1 MDLDI
6 DTVSELQVQRI
17 TNIVRR
23 IVRDKKYRNHIIR
36 RLTEETRRA
45 AKPPISAQVTDED
58 HEFLST
64 LKIGF
69 VGGCELSFMQEFLKA
84 NGAQCYHT
92 YDNNEPSNPFLAFND
107 VKGGIYSFNPSI
119 VVVSDVQDIRNYIFD
134 IQHGATDFVK
144 QEEQLKQAR
153 DRVLEGIKKA
163 RKKLSAVY
171 IIMNY
176 PLAIRPAH
184 GRFDYKHL
192 SGSYSLREFLK
203 RLDLLYLEM
212 SKQEED
218 IYVLSIDEAFL
229 SAGVGHQIRESDA
242 DGIYEHLT
250 QDGAVTVAHDLINHL
265 KVITGYGKR
274 IKCAV
279 IDLDNTLWD
288 GILRDDGVEGI
299 NLHRNRLKALELLTK
314 RGIVLAISSKNDS
327 TLVPLVDEILGESSK
342 LFAIKKINW
351 NDKVQNLQEIAQEL
365 NIGVDSLAFF
375 DDNPYE
381 RDQVNAFLPDVLVL
395 PDTEIL
401 HALNRIEFEPV
412 GKLTD
417 ESSKRAMMYA
427 QQSMRESVEKQF
439 LDKESFLRACNMQL
453 WMREAKPENLGRVT
467 ELILRTNQLNATAA
481 RYTKEEILDF
491 YRSDDYKIYIV
502 NLDDKY
508 GEYGLIGVA
517 LIHKLNAKWLME
529 VLTFSCRAMGKTVEK
544 TFLTYLMNEAKKQG
558 ATLLVGKYIRTD
570 RNEAVERLFE
580 EADFEREPSEK
591 DMVFWNYDF
600 GSRGVPEYPD
610 WFTIKS

>member
-1 MDLDI
+1 M
-6 DTVSELQVQRI
+6 
-17 TNIVRR
+17 NIVRR
-23 IVRDKKYRNHIIR
+23 LVRDRKYRSYILR
-36 RLTEETRRA
+36 RLTEETQRA
-45 AKPPISAQVTDED
+45 ARPPISAEAAAED
-58 HEFLST
+58 KEFLSE

-69 VGGCELSFMQEFLKA
+69 VGGCELSFMKDFLEA

-92 YDNNEPSNPFLAFND
+92 FDHSEPSNPFLAFSDEN
-107 VKGGIYSFNPSI
+107 GGIYSFNPS
-119 VVVSDVQDIRNYIFD
+119 VVVISDVQDIRNYIFD
-134 IQHGATDFVK
+134 IQHGATDFAK
-144 QEEQLKQAR
+144 QEEQLKQAKNR
-153 DRVLEGIKKA
+153 ILEGIKLA
-163 RKKLSAVY
+163 RKKLSAVF
-171 IIMNY
+171 IVMNY

-192 SGSYSLREFLK
+192 SNAYSLREFLK

-218 IYVLSIDEAFL
+218 MYVLSIDEAFL

-250 QDGAVTVAHDLINHL
+250 QDGAVTVAHDLISHL
-265 KVITGYGKR
+265 KVITGYGRR

-299 NLHRNRLKALELLTK
+299 NLHPNRLKALELLTK

-327 TLVPLVDEILGESSK
+327 TLVPLVDEILGKSSN

-351 NDKVQNLQEIAQEL
+351 NDKAQNLSEIAQEL
-365 NIGVDSLAFF
+365 NIGIDSLAFF

-381 RDQVNAFLPDVLVL
+381 RDQIKTFLPQVLVL

-401 HALNRIEFEPV
+401 HALNRVEFEPV
-412 GKLTD
+412 GKLTE
-417 ESSKRAMMYA
+417 ESSKRALMYA
-427 QQSMRESVEKQF
+427 QQAMRESVERQF
-439 LDKESFLRACNMQL
+439 FDKESFLRACDMKL

-467 ELILRTNQLNATAA
+467 ELILRTNQLNATAI

-491 YRSDDYKIYIV
+491 YRSDDYRIYIV

-508 GEYGLIGVA
+508 GEYGLIGVS
-517 LIHKLNAKWLME
+517 LVHKQDGMWNME

-558 ATLLVGKYIRTD
+558 ASTLVGKYIKTD
-570 RNEAVERLFE
+570 RNEAVERLFV
-580 EADFEREPSEK
+580 EAEFERKQGEGE
-591 DMVFWNYDF
+591 MVFWNYDF
-600 GSRGVPEYPD
+600 GDRGIPEYPD
-610 WFTIKS
+610 WFDIKS

>member
-1 MDLDI
+1 M
-6 DTVSELQVQRI
+6 S
-17 TNIVRR
+17 IVRR
-23 IVRDKKYRNHIIR
+23 LVRDKKYRTYIIR
-36 RLTEETRRA
+36 RLTEETQRA
-45 AKPPISAQVTDED
+45 SRPPTTADVSEED
-58 HEFLST
+58 KEFLSS

-69 VGGCELSFMQEFLKA
+69 VGGCELSFMKEFLEA

-92 YDNNEPSNPFLAFND
+92 FDHSEPSNPFLAFND
-107 VKGGIYSFNPSI
+107 EKGGLYAFNPSV

-134 IQHGATDFVK
+134 IQHGAIDFAK
-144 QEEQLKQAR
+144 QEEQLKQAKN
-153 DRVLEGIKKA
+153 RVLNGIKLA
-163 RKKLSAVY
+163 REKLSAVFVL
-171 IIMNY
+171 MNY

-192 SGSYSLREFLK
+192 GNAYSLREFLR

-212 SKQEED
+212 CKEEED
-218 IYVLSIDEAFL
+218 LYHLSIDEAFL

-250 QDGAVTVAHDLINHL
+250 REGAVTVARDLIGHL
-265 KVITGYGKR
+265 KVITGYGRR

-288 GILRDDGVEGI
+288 GILRDDGVEGV
-299 NLHRNRLKALELLTK
+299 NLYPNRLKALELLTK

-327 TLVPLVDEILGESSK
+327 TLVPLVDEILGESSE
-342 LFAIKKINW
+342 LFAIKKVNW
-351 NDKVQNLQEIAQEL
+351 NDKAQNLQEIAQEL
-365 NIGVDSLAFF
+365 NIGIDSLAFF

-381 RDQVNAFLPDVLVL
+381 RDQIKTFLPEVLVL

-401 HALNRIEFEPV
+401 HALNRLEFEPV

-417 ESSKRAMMYA
+417 ESSKRAKMYA
-427 QQSMRESVEKQF
+427 QQAMRESVARQF
-439 LDKESFLRACNMQL
+439 FDKESFLRSCEMQL

-467 ELILRTNQLNATAA
+467 ELILRTNQLNATAV
-481 RYTKEEILDF
+481 RYTKEEILEF
-491 YRSDDYKIYIV
+491 YRSDEYKIYIV

-508 GEYGLIGVA
+508 GEYGLIGVS
-517 LIHKLNAKWLME
+517 LVHKQDGNWDME

-544 TFLTYLMNEAKKQG
+544 TFLTYLMNEAKKEG
-558 ATLLVGKYIRTD
+558 TSILVGKYIKTD

-580 EADFEREPSEK
+580 ESEFEKKPGADG
-591 DMVFWNYDF
+591 MIFWNFNF
-600 GSRGVPEYPD
+600 GARGVPDYPD
-610 WFTIKS
+610 WFDIKS

>member
-1 MDLDI
+1 M
-6 DTVSELQVQRI
+6 SEVQTQRI
-17 TNIVRR
+17 ASIVRR
-23 IVRDKKYRNHIIR
+23 IVRDKKYRNYIIR
-36 RLTEETRRA
+36 RLTEETQRA
-45 AKPPISAQVTDED
+45 AKPPISGDLTAED
-58 HEFLST
+58 REFLST

-107 VKGGIYSFNPSI
+107 ERGGIYSFNPSV

-134 IQHGATDFVK
+134 IQHGATDFEK

-163 RKKLSAVY
+163 RDKLSAVY
-171 IIMNY
+171 IIMDY

-265 KVITGYGKR
+265 KVIMGYGKR

-299 NLHRNRLKALELLTK
+299 NLHHNRLKALELLTK
-314 RGIVLAISSKNDS
+314 RGIILAISSKNDS
-327 TLVPLVDEILGESSK
+327 TLVTLVDQILGESSK

-365 NIGVDSLAFF
+365 NVGIDSLAFF

-381 RDQVNAFLPDVLVL
+381 RDQIKAFLPQVLVL

-401 HALNRIEFEPV
+401 HALNRVEFEPV
-412 GKLTD
+412 GKLTE
-417 ESSKRAMMYA
+417 ESSKRATMYA
-427 QQSMRESVEKQF
+427 QQAMRESVEKQF
-439 LDKESFLRACNMQL
+439 LDKESFLRACDMHL

-467 ELILRTNQLNATAA
+467 ELILRTNQLNATAV
-481 RYTKEEILDF
+481 RYTKEEILNF
-491 YRSDDYKIYIV
+491 YRSSEARKA
-502 NLDDKY
+502 LY
-508 GEYGLIGVA
+508 G
-517 LIHKLNAKWLME
+517 AK
-529 VLTFSCRAMGKTVEK
+529 GKSSSK
-544 TFLTYLMNEAKKQG
+544 
-558 ATLLVGKYIRTD
+558 
-570 RNEAVERLFE
+570 
-580 EADFEREPSEK
+580 
-591 DMVFWNYDF
+591 
-600 GSRGVPEYPD
+600 
-610 WFTIKS
+610 

>member
-1 MDLDI
+1 M
-6 DTVSELQVQRI
+6 
-17 TNIVRR
+17 NIVRR
-23 IVRDKKYRNHIIR
+23 LVRDRKYRSYILR
-36 RLTEETRRA
+36 RLTEETQRA
-45 AKPPISAQVTDED
+45 ARPPISAEAAAED
-58 HEFLST
+58 KEFLSE

-69 VGGCELSFMQEFLKA
+69 VGGCELSFMKDFLEA

-92 YDNNEPSNPFLAFND
+92 FDHSEPSNPFLAFSDEN
-107 VKGGIYSFNPSI
+107 GGIYSFNPS
-119 VVVSDVQDIRNYIFD
+119 VVVISDVQDIRNYIFD
-134 IQHGATDFVK
+134 IQHGATDFAK
-144 QEEQLKQAR
+144 QEEQLKQAKNR
-153 DRVLEGIKKA
+153 ILEGIKLA
-163 RKKLSAVY
+163 RKKLSAVF
-171 IIMNY
+171 IVMNY

-192 SGSYSLREFLK
+192 SNAYSLREFLK

-218 IYVLSIDEAFL
+218 MYVLSIDEAFL

-250 QDGAVTVAHDLINHL
+250 QDGAVTVAHDLISHL
-265 KVITGYGKR
+265 KVITGYGRR

-299 NLHRNRLKALELLTK
+299 NLHPNRLKALELLTK

-327 TLVPLVDEILGESSK
+327 TLVPLVDEILGKSSN

-351 NDKVQNLQEIAQEL
+351 NDKAQNLSEIAQEL
-365 NIGVDSLAFF
+365 NIGIDSLAFF

-381 RDQVNAFLPDVLVL
+381 RDQIKTFLPQVLVL

-401 HALNRIEFEPV
+401 HALNRVEFEPV
-412 GKLTD
+412 GKLTE
-417 ESSKRAMMYA
+417 ESSKRALMYA
-427 QQSMRESVEKQF
+427 QQAMRESVERQF
-439 LDKESFLRACNMQL
+439 FDKESFLRACDMKL

-467 ELILRTNQLNATAA
+467 ELILRTNQLNATAI

-491 YRSDDYKIYIV
+491 YRSDDYRIYIV

-508 GEYGLIGVA
+508 GEYGLIGVS
-517 LIHKLNAKWLME
+517 LVYKQDGMWNME

-558 ATLLVGKYIRTD
+558 ASTLVGKYIKTD
-570 RNEAVERLFE
+570 RNEAVERLFV
-580 EADFEREPSEK
+580 EADFERKQGEGE
-591 DMVFWNYDF
+591 MVFWNYDF
-600 GSRGVPEYPD
+600 GDRGIPEYPD
-610 WFTIKS
+610 WFDIKS

>member
-1 MDLDI
+1 M
-6 DTVSELQVQRI
+6 
-17 TNIVRR
+17 NIVRR
-23 IVRDKKYRNHIIR
+23 LVRDKKYRNYILR
-36 RLTEETRRA
+36 RLTEETQRA
-45 AKPPISAQVTDED
+45 TRPPTTTSVSEED
-58 HEFLST
+58 REFLSS

-69 VGGCELSFMQEFLKA
+69 VGGCELSFMKEYLEA

-92 YDNNEPSNPFLAFND
+92 FDHSEPSNPFLAFSD
-107 VKGGIYSFNPSI
+107 ERGGLYSFNPSI

-134 IQHGATDFVK
+134 IQHGVIDFAK
-144 QEEQLKQAR
+144 QDEQLKQAK
-153 DRVLEGIKKA
+153 DRVLNGIILA
-163 RKKLSAVY
+163 RENLSTVFVM
-171 IIMNY
+171 MNY

-192 SGSYSLREFLK
+192 DNAYSLREFLK

-218 IYVLSIDEAFL
+218 IYLLSIDESFL

-250 QDGAVTVAHDLINHL
+250 REGAVIVAQDLIRHL
-265 KVITGYGKR
+265 KVITGHGRR

-299 NLHRNRLKALELLTK
+299 NLHPNRLKALELLTK

-327 TLVPLVDEILGESSK
+327 TLVPLVDEILGDSSN
-342 LFAIKKINW
+342 LFALKKINW
-351 NDKVQNLQEIAQEL
+351 NDKAQNLQEIAQEL
-365 NIGVDSLAFF
+365 NIGIDSLAFF

-381 RDQVNAFLPDVLVL
+381 RDQIKTFLPQVLVL

-401 HALNRIEFEPV
+401 HALNRLEFEPV
-412 GKLTD
+412 GKLTA
-417 ESSKRAMMYA
+417 ESSKRAKMYA
-427 QQSMRESVEKQF
+427 QQAMRESVEKQF
-439 LDKESFLRACNMQL
+439 YDKESFLRACDMKL
-453 WMREAKPENLGRVT
+453 WMRKAKPENLGRVT
-467 ELILRTNQLNATAA
+467 ELILRTNQLNATAI

-491 YRSDDYKIYIV
+491 YRSDDYEIYIV

-508 GEYGLIGVA
+508 GEYGLIGVS
-517 LIHKLNAKWLME
+517 LVEKQDGKWNME

-544 TFLTYLMNEAKKQG
+544 TFLTFLMNAAQKQG
-558 ATLLVGKYIRTD
+558 ASTLVGKYIKTD

-580 EADFEREPSEK
+580 EAEFEREQGEEE
-591 DMVFWNYDF
+591 MVFWNYDF
-600 GSRGVPEYPD
+600 GKRGVPEYPD
-610 WFTIKS
+610 WFNIKS

>member
-1 MDLDI
+1 M
-6 DTVSELQVQRI
+6 SEVQTQRI
-17 TNIVRR
+17 ASIVRR
-23 IVRDKKYRNHIIR
+23 IVRDRKYRNYIIR
-36 RLTEETRRA
+36 RLTEETQRA
-45 AKPPISAQVTDED
+45 TKPPISGDLTAED
-58 HEFLST
+58 SEFLST

-92 YDNNEPSNPFLAFND
+92 YDNNEPSNPFLAFSD
-107 VKGGIYSFNPSI
+107 ERGGIYSFNPTV

-134 IQHGATDFVK
+134 IQHGATDFAK

-163 RKKLSAVY
+163 RNKLSAVY
-171 IIMNY
+171 VIMNY
-176 PLAIRPAH
+176 PLTIRPAH

-314 RGIVLAISSKNDS
+314 RGIILAISSKNDS
-327 TLVPLVDEILGESSK
+327 TLVTLVDEILGESSK

-365 NIGVDSLAFF
+365 NIGIDSLAFF

-381 RDQVNAFLPDVLVL
+381 RDQIKAFLPQVLVL

-401 HALNRIEFEPV
+401 HALNRVEFEPV
-412 GKLTD
+412 GKLTE
-417 ESSKRAMMYA
+417 ESSKRATMYA
-427 QQSMRESVEKQF
+427 QQAMRESVEKQF
-439 LDKESFLRACNMQL
+439 LDKESFLRACDMRL

-467 ELILRTNQLNATAA
+467 ELILRTNQLNATAV
-481 RYTKEEILDF
+481 RYTKEEILNF
-491 YRSDDYKIYIV
+491 YRSDDYKIYVV

-508 GEYGLIGVA
+508 GEYGLIGVS
-517 LIHKLNAKWLME
+517 LVHKQDSKWDMDI
-529 VLTFSCRAMGKTVEK
+529 LTFSCRAMGKTVEK

-558 ATLLVGKYIRTD
+558 ASALVGKYIKTD
-570 RNEAVERLFE
+570 RNEAVERLFV
-580 EADFEREPSEK
+580 EAKFEKEQGENE
-591 DMVFWNYDF
+591 MVFWNYDF
-600 GSRGVPEYPD
+600 GARGIPAYPD
-610 WFTIKS
+610 WFDIRS